1 MKSSWSKRLFIASD
15 VILAIYL
22 VFVFTSF
29 DRKNE
34 SKAICSK
41 VNIEIADDATS
52 GFIDTKVIK
61 KRLQKAGAYPI
72 GKPLNTVNARAI
84 EEMLR
89 TSPFVK
95 TAECYKTEGGTVYIS
110 VTQRMPVIRIK
121 ADNGDDYYVDDN
133 DCIMPRSNYTSDL
146 IIATGS
152 ISRRYATTCLSPL
165 GKTIMQNDLW
175 KNLVEQINILPDQNV
190 EIVPRIGNHIVLLGK
205 LPEGIDRKKREEA
218 IADFFNHKME
228 RLEKFYRY
236 GLSEV
241 GWNKYSYVNIEFDNQ
256 IICRKGK
263 VETHQPVAETISV
276 PATSQEGTTAA
287 SDVLSEGETT
297 TDRPAT
303 TEKSNANSSLNK
315 TKSDAK
321 KNDSSADKRIKTEK
335 TVNKTDKS
343 TEKKKAGKQTTKT
356 KSDKQTTKTKAENKP
371 TTSKTGKTT
380 DNKKK
385 KSSN

>member
-72 GKPLNTVNARAI
+72 GKPLNTVNTRAI

-263 VETHQPVAETISV
+263 VETHKPVAETISV

-287 SDVLSEGETT
+287 PDVTSEATT
-297 TDRPAT
+297 ATDRSAT

>member
-72 GKPLNTVNARAI
+72 GKPLNTVNTRAI

-287 SDVLSEGETT
+287 SDVLSEGEPT
-297 TDRPAT
+297 TDSPAT

-356 KSDKQTTKTKAENKP
+356 KSDKQTTKTKADNKP

>member
-72 GKPLNTVNARAI
+72 GKPLNTVNTRAI

-205 LPEGIDRKKREEA
+205 LPEDIDRKKREEA

-287 SDVLSEGETT
+287 PDVPSEGETT

-356 KSDKQTTKTKAENKP
+356 KSDKQTTKTKADNKP

>member
-72 GKPLNTVNARAI
+72 GKPLNTVNTRAI

-263 VETHQPVAETISV
+263 VETHKPVAETISV

-287 SDVLSEGETT
+287 PDVPSEGETT

-343 TEKKKAGKQTTKT
+343 TEKKKSGKQTTKT
-356 KSDKQTTKTKAENKP
+356 KSDKQTTKPKAENIP

>member
-1 MKSSWSKRLFIASD
+1 MKSSWSKKLFIASD
-15 VILAIYL
+15 VLLAIYL

-205 LPEGIDRKKREEA
+205 LPEDVDRKKQEEA

-263 VETHQPVAETISV
+263 AETHKPVVEPIST
-276 PATSQEGTTAA
+276 PTASQEGTNAPSDITSEATTAT
-287 SDVLSEGETT
+287 E
-297 TDRPAT
+297 RQAT
-303 TEKSNANSSLNK
+303 TEESNANSSLNK

-321 KNDSSADKRIKTEK
+321 KKGSSADNTIKKEK

-343 TEKKKAGKQTTKT
+343 TEKKKAGKQASKT
-356 KSDKQTTKTKAENKP
+356 KSDSQTTKQKADNKP
-371 TTSKTGKTT
+371 TTSKTGKAT

>member
-72 GKPLNTVNARAI
+72 GKPLNTVNTRAI

-356 KSDKQTTKTKAENKP
+356 KSDKQTTKTKADNKP

>member
-1 MKSSWSKRLFIASD
+1 MKSSWSKKLFIASD
-15 VILAIYL
+15 VLLAIYL

-343 TEKKKAGKQTTKT
+343 TEKKKAGKQASKT
-356 KSDKQTTKTKAENKP
+356 KFDSQTTKQKADNKP
-371 TTSKTGKTT
+371 TTSKTGKAT

>member
-72 GKPLNTVNARAI
+72 GKPLNTVNTRAI

-263 VETHQPVAETISV
+263 VETHKPVAETISV

-287 SDVLSEGETT
+287 PDVPSEGETT

-356 KSDKQTTKTKAENKP
+356 KSDKQTTKTKADNKP

-380 DNKKK
+380 ANKKK

>member
-72 GKPLNTVNARAI
+72 GKPLNTVNTRAI

-263 VETHQPVAETISV
+263 VETHKPVAETISV

-287 SDVLSEGETT
+287 PDVPSEGETT
-297 TDRPAT
+297 TGRPAT

>member
-72 GKPLNTVNARAI
+72 GKPLNTVNTRAI

-263 VETHQPVAETISV
+263 VETHKPVAETISV

-287 SDVLSEGETT
+287 PDVPSEGETT

-356 KSDKQTTKTKAENKP
+356 KSDKQTTKTKADNKP

>member
-72 GKPLNTVNARAI
+72 GKPLSTVNTRAI

-205 LPEGIDRKKREEA
+205 LPEDIDRKKREEA

-287 SDVLSEGETT
+287 PDVPSEGETT

-343 TEKKKAGKQTTKT
+343 TEKKKA
-356 KSDKQTTKTKAENKP
+356 DKQTTKTKAENKP

>member
-72 GKPLNTVNARAI
+72 GKPLNTVNTRAI

-287 SDVLSEGETT
+287 PDVPSEGETT

-343 TEKKKAGKQTTKT
+343 TEKKKSGKQTTKT
-356 KSDKQTTKTKAENKP
+356 KSDKQTTKTKADNKP

>member
-61 KRLQKAGAYPI
+61 KRLQKAGVYPI
-72 GKPLNTVNARAI
+72 GKPLNTVNTRAI

-190 EIVPRIGNHIVLLGK
+190 EIVPRIGNHIILLGK

-263 VETHQPVAETISV
+263 VETHKPVAETISV

-287 SDVLSEGETT
+287 SDVPSEGETT

>member
-72 GKPLNTVNARAI
+72 GKPLNTVNTRAI

-356 KSDKQTTKTKAENKP
+356 KSDKQTNKTKADNKP

>member
-205 LPEGIDRKKREEA
+205 LPEDIDRKKREEA

-256 IICRKGK
+256 IICRKGN
-263 VETHQPVAETISV
+263 VETHKPVAETISV

-343 TEKKKAGKQTTKT
+343 TEKKKSGKQTTKT
-356 KSDKQTTKTKAENKP
+356 KPDKQTTKTKADNKP

>member
-1 MKSSWSKRLFIASD
+1 
-15 VILAIYL
+15 
-22 VFVFTSF
+22 
-29 DRKNE
+29 
-34 SKAICSK
+34 
-41 VNIEIADDATS
+41 
-52 GFIDTKVIK
+52 
-61 KRLQKAGAYPI
+61 
-72 GKPLNTVNARAI
+72 
-84 EEMLR
+84 
-89 TSPFVK
+89 
-95 TAECYKTEGGTVYIS
+95 
-110 VTQRMPVIRIK
+110 MPVIRIK

-205 LPEGIDRKKREEA
+205 LPEDVDRKKQEEA

-263 VETHQPVAETISV
+263 AETHKPVAEPIST
-276 PATSQEGTTAA
+276 PTASQEGTNAPSDITSEATTAT
-287 SDVLSEGETT
+287 E
-297 TDRPAT
+297 RQAT
-303 TEKSNANSSLNK
+303 TEESNANSSLNK

-321 KNDSSADKRIKTEK
+321 KKGSSADNTIKKEK

-343 TEKKKAGKQTTKT
+343 TEKKKAGKQASKT
-356 KSDKQTTKTKAENKP
+356 KSDSQTTKQKADNKP
-371 TTSKTGKTT
+371 TTSKTGKAT

>member
-1 MKSSWSKRLFIASD
+1 MQPRHNPPKSEQTLNTDKATIIQVKPSWSKRLFIASD
-15 VILAIYL
+15 ILLAIYL

-34 SKAICSK
+34 SKTMCSK

-61 KRLQKAGAYPI
+61 QRLQKAGVYPI
-72 GKPLNTVNARAI
+72 GKRMNTINARAI
-84 EEMLR
+84 EDMLR

-95 TAECYKTEGGTVYIS
+95 TAECHKTEGGTVYIS

-175 KNLVEQINILPDQNV
+175 KNQVEQINILPDQSV

-205 LPEGIDRKKREEA
+205 MPDDIDRKKREKA
-218 IADFFNHKME
+218 IAEFFNYKME
-228 RLEKFYRY
+228 RLEKFYRF

-241 GWNKYSYVNIEFDNQ
+241 GWNKYSYINIEFDNQ
-256 IICRKGK
+256 IICRKCK
-263 VETHQPVAETISV
+263 SERVDRTAEPT
-276 PATSQEGTTAA
+276 PAPGPANSQEAA
-287 SDVLSEGETT
+287 TPAVPSEGTAT
-297 TDRPAT
+297 ANVPAT
-303 TEKSNANSSLNK
+303 TENSNATNTEK
-315 TKSDAK
+315 KAKSDATH
-321 KNDSSADKRIKTEK
+321 NDVSANKTAKTEK
-335 TVNKTDKS
+335 TAEKT
-343 TEKKKAGKQTTKT
+343 TEKKKSA
-356 KSDKQTTKTKAENKP
+356 
-371 TTSKTGKTT
+371 

>member
-72 GKPLNTVNARAI
+72 GKPLNTVNTRAI

-256 IICRKGK
+256 IICRKGN
-263 VETHQPVAETISV
+263 VETHKPVAETISV

-343 TEKKKAGKQTTKT
+343 TEKKKSGKPTTKT
-356 KSDKQTTKTKAENKP
+356 KPDKQTTKTKADNKP

>member
-1 MKSSWSKRLFIASD
+1 MQPRHNPPKSEQTLNTDKATIIQVKPSWSKRLFIASD
-15 VILAIYL
+15 ILLAIYL

-34 SKAICSK
+34 SKTMCSK

-61 KRLQKAGAYPI
+61 QRLQKAGVYPI
-72 GKPLNTVNARAI
+72 GKRMNTINARAI
-84 EEMLR
+84 EDMLR

-95 TAECYKTEGGTVYIS
+95 TAECHKTEGGTVYIS

-175 KNLVEQINILPDQNV
+175 KNQVEQINILPDQSV

-205 LPEGIDRKKREEA
+205 MPDDIDRKKREKA
-218 IADFFNHKME
+218 IAEFFNYKME
-228 RLEKFYRY
+228 RLEKFYRF

-241 GWNKYSYVNIEFDNQ
+241 GWNKYSYINIEFDNQ
-256 IICRKGK
+256 IICRKCK
-263 VETHQPVAETISV
+263 SERVDRTAEPTPAPV
-276 PATSQEGTTAA
+276 PANSQEAA
-287 SDVLSEGETT
+287 TPAAPSEGTAT
-297 TDRPAT
+297 ANVPAT
-303 TEKSNANSSLNK
+303 TENSNATNTEK
-315 TKSDAK
+315 KAKSDATH
-321 KNDSSADKRIKTEK
+321 NDVSANKTAKTEK
-335 TVNKTDKS
+335 TAEKT
-343 TEKKKAGKQTTKT
+343 TEKKKSA
-356 KSDKQTTKTKAENKP
+356 
-371 TTSKTGKTT
+371 

>member
-72 GKPLNTVNARAI
+72 GKPLNTVNTRAI

-263 VETHQPVAETISV
+263 VETHKPVAETISV

-287 SDVLSEGETT
+287 PDVPSEGETT

-343 TEKKKAGKQTTKT
+343 TEKKKVGKQTTKT

>member
-72 GKPLNTVNARAI
+72 GKPLNTVNTRAI

-263 VETHQPVAETISV
+263 VETHKPVAETISV

-287 SDVLSEGETT
+287 PDVPSEGETT

>member
-72 GKPLNTVNARAI
+72 GKPLNTVNTRAI

-110 VTQRMPVIRIK
+110 ATQRMPVIRIK

-263 VETHQPVAETISV
+263 VETHKPVAETISV

-287 SDVLSEGETT
+287 PDAPSEGETT

-371 TTSKTGKTT
+371 TTSKTGKAT

>member
-72 GKPLNTVNARAI
+72 GKPLNTVNTRAI

-205 LPEGIDRKKREEA
+205 LPEGIDRKKQEEA

-263 VETHQPVAETISV
+263 VETHKPVAETISV

-287 SDVLSEGETT
+287 PDVPSEGETT

>member
-72 GKPLNTVNARAI
+72 GKPLNTVNTRAI

-256 IICRKGK
+256 IICRKGN
-263 VETHQPVAETISV
+263 VETHKPVAETISV

-356 KSDKQTTKTKAENKP
+356 KPDKQTTKTKAENKP

-385 KSSN
+385 NSSN

>member
-72 GKPLNTVNARAI
+72 GKPLNTVNTRAI

-205 LPEGIDRKKREEA
+205 LPEDVDRKKQEEA

-356 KSDKQTTKTKAENKP
+356 KSDKQTTKTKADNKP

>member
-72 GKPLNTVNARAI
+72 GKPLNTVNTRAI

-152 ISRRYATTCLSPL
+152 INRRYATTCLSPL

-263 VETHQPVAETISV
+263 VETHKPVAETISV

-287 SDVLSEGETT
+287 PDVPSEGETT

-343 TEKKKAGKQTTKT
+343 TEKKKAGKQASKT
-356 KSDKQTTKTKAENKP
+356 KSDSQTTKQKADNKP

>member
-1 MKSSWSKRLFIASD
+1 M
-15 VILAIYL
+15 
-22 VFVFTSF
+22 
-29 DRKNE
+29 
-34 SKAICSK
+34 
-41 VNIEIADDATS
+41 
-52 GFIDTKVIK
+52 IK

-205 LPEGIDRKKREEA
+205 LPEDVDRKKQEEA

-263 VETHQPVAETISV
+263 AETHKPVAEPIST
-276 PATSQEGTTAA
+276 PTASQEGTNAPSDITSEATTAT
-287 SDVLSEGETT
+287 E
-297 TDRPAT
+297 RPAT

-321 KNDSSADKRIKTEK
+321 KKGSSADNTIKKEK

-343 TEKKKAGKQTTKT
+343 TEKKKAGKQASKT
-356 KSDKQTTKTKAENKP
+356 KSDNQTTKQKADNKP
-371 TTSKTGKTT
+371 TTSKTGKAT

>member
-1 MKSSWSKRLFIASD
+1 MQPRHNPPKSEQTLNTDKATIIQVKPSWSKRLFIASD
-15 VILAIYL
+15 ILLAIYL

-34 SKAICSK
+34 SKTMCSK

-61 KRLQKAGAYPI
+61 QRLQKAGVYPI
-72 GKPLNTVNARAI
+72 GKRMNTINARAI
-84 EEMLR
+84 EDMLR

-95 TAECYKTEGGTVYIS
+95 TAECHKTEGGTVYIS

-175 KNLVEQINILPDQNV
+175 KNQVEQINILPDQSV

-205 LPEGIDRKKREEA
+205 MPDDIDRKKREKA
-218 IADFFNHKME
+218 IAEFFNYKME
-228 RLEKFYRY
+228 RLEKFYRF

-241 GWNKYSYVNIEFDNQ
+241 GWNKYSYINIEFDNQ
-256 IICRKGK
+256 IICRKCK
-263 VETHQPVAETISV
+263 SERVDRTAEPTPAPV
-276 PATSQEGTTAA
+276 PANSQEAA
-287 SDVLSEGETT
+287 TPAVPSEGTAT
-297 TDRPAT
+297 ANVPAT
-303 TEKSNANSSLNK
+303 TENSNATNTEK
-315 TKSDAK
+315 KAKSDATH
-321 KNDSSADKRIKTEK
+321 NDVSANKTAKTEK
-335 TVNKTDKS
+335 TAEKT
-343 TEKKKAGKQTTKT
+343 TEKKKSA
-356 KSDKQTTKTKAENKP
+356 N
-371 TTSKTGKTT
+371 
-380 DNKKK
+380 NKKK

>member
-72 GKPLNTVNARAI
+72 GKPLNTVNTRAI

-205 LPEGIDRKKREEA
+205 LPEDIDRKKREEA

-356 KSDKQTTKTKAENKP
+356 KSDKQTTKTKADNKP

>member
-72 GKPLNTVNARAI
+72 GKPLNTVNTRAI

-205 LPEGIDRKKREEA
+205 LPEDIDRKKREEA

-256 IICRKGK
+256 IICRKGN
-263 VETHQPVAETISV
+263 VETHKPVAETISV

-356 KSDKQTTKTKAENKP
+356 KSDKQTTKTKADNKP

>member
-72 GKPLNTVNARAI
+72 GKPLNTVNTRAI

-263 VETHQPVAETISV
+263 VETHKPVAETISV

-343 TEKKKAGKQTTKT
+343 TEKKKAGKQASKT
-356 KSDKQTTKTKAENKP
+356 KFDSQTTKQKADNKP
-371 TTSKTGKTT
+371 TTSKTGKAT

>member
-72 GKPLNTVNARAI
+72 GKPLNTVNTRAI

-303 TEKSNANSSLNK
+303 TEKNNANSSLNK

-356 KSDKQTTKTKAENKP
+356 KSDKQTTKTKADNKP

>member
-263 VETHQPVAETISV
+263 VETHKPVAETISV

-287 SDVLSEGETT
+287 SDVPSEGETT

-315 TKSDAK
+315 TKSDGK

>member
-1 MKSSWSKRLFIASD
+1 
-15 VILAIYL
+15 
-22 VFVFTSF
+22 
-29 DRKNE
+29 
-34 SKAICSK
+34 
-41 VNIEIADDATS
+41 
-52 GFIDTKVIK
+52 
-61 KRLQKAGAYPI
+61 
-72 GKPLNTVNARAI
+72 
-84 EEMLR
+84 MLR

-175 KNLVEQINILPDQNV
+175 KNLVEQINILPDLNV

-205 LPEGIDRKKREEA
+205 LPEDVNRKKQEEA

-263 VETHQPVAETISV
+263 AETHKPVAEPVST
-276 PATSQEGTTAA
+276 PTASQEGTIAP
-287 SDVLSEGETT
+287 SDVTSEATT
-297 TDRPAT
+297 ATERQAT
-303 TEKSNANSSLNK
+303 TEGSNANSSLNK

-321 KNDSSADKRIKTEK
+321 KKGSSADNTIKKEK

-343 TEKKKAGKQTTKT
+343 TEKKKAGKQASKT
-356 KSDKQTTKTKAENKP
+356 KSDNQTTKQKADNKP
-371 TTSKTGKTT
+371 TTSKTGKAT

>member
-263 VETHQPVAETISV
+263 VETHKPVAETISV

-287 SDVLSEGETT
+287 SDVPSEGETT

-315 TKSDAK
+315 TKSDGK

-371 TTSKTGKTT
+371 TTSKTGKAT